1 MWKCHFLLTNCK
13 YFLIKTFPSFA
24 NKDFDRSICAIK
36 SRRFW
41 QLVHQ
46 RVYLEPC
53 QTSLMPLF
61 GKVVILFTNF
71 AKKLHHSTLLARP
84 PTVTDVSTFQLSF
97 ITQFPTETHSLVLG
111 NLLEAS
117 VTSRHFEDQRDL
129 VKQILCERKVES
141 SEETLIFSGN
151 NNQLASRTKK
161 RQYNEIRK
169 Y

>member
-1 MWKCHFLLTNCK
+1 MLQVNYQFSNRTGVSHHSQSLYKIYLDLQLQIADKDRLPLSVACTTTISLWFKLSTNPFIFHFDLSYSVRLFDRILVWKCHFLLTNCK

-53 QTSLMPLF
+53 QTSLLPLF

-71 AKKLHHSTLLARP
+71 AKKLHHRCLAE
-84 PTVTDVSTFQLSF
+84 L
-97 ITQFPTETHSLVLG
+97 
-111 NLLEAS
+111 
-117 VTSRHFEDQRDL
+117 
-129 VKQILCERKVES
+129 
-141 SEETLIFSGN
+141 
-151 NNQLASRTKK
+151 
-161 RQYNEIRK
+161 
-169 Y
+169 